1 MFQKKKEKEK
11 IILFLAHFL
20 RRSTPQFCFS
30 FFFSIFL
37 FFSSKILPTNPRLTG
52 LCPKKKRKE
61 KLSLIDLLSNV
72 DELSLLY
79 LGCSF
84 VFVGFACCRIVK
96 LGVAAL
102 LALVFDCRS
111 LID

>member
-1 MFQKKKEKEK
+1 MMFQKKKKK
-11 IILFLAHFL
+11 KNFY
-20 RRSTPQFCFS
+20 FS
-30 FFFSIFL
+30 PFFFPGRRLNFVFL